1 MPGFLH
7 SERVVYILLTA
18 TAILW
23 GGNAV
28 TAKYTVGELS
38 PITTAFFRFAWVSII
53 LIGVTLYIEG
63 KKALPTVRQLPWLLA
78 LGMTGI
84 FFNNFLFFTGVKYS
98 TAANA
103 SLLAAA
109 NPVITAVLSA
119 LFLHEG
125 LQLRQVIGI
134 ALSFVGVGIVV
145 TKGSWQVLSS
155 LSFNYGDLL
164 LAAAPVSWSVYSI
177 IGRKAMR
184 EMSALKATAWSS
196 LVGAFALLA
205 MAVREGYHGA
215 IHLSLLGWVN
225 MVYMI
230 IGSGVLAFYWWN
242 QGVAVIGPSRA
253 TIFTNLIPLFGMGFA
268 AFFLHERL
276 AWPQLLGAAMILAGV
291 WLTTQA
297 GAIAGRLVE
306 VDNET

>member
-1 MPGFLH
+1 M
-7 SERVVYILLTA
+7 
-18 TAILW
+18 
-23 GGNAV
+23 
-28 TAKYTVGELS
+28 
-38 PITTAFFRFAWVSII
+38 
-53 LIGVTLYIEG
+53 
-63 KKALPTVRQLPWLLA
+63 
-78 LGMTGI
+78 
-84 FFNNFLFFTGVKYS
+84 
-98 TAANA
+98 
-103 SLLAAA
+103 AAA